1 MNAGWGQIL
10 VRNFQIYRATSCFP
24 KQYLEDTTT
33 TQPAVLSWEEPFAKL
48 SLNWLS
54 NSPGRPNPQTHT
66 TKTQ

>member
-1 MNAGWGQIL
+1 MNEGWGQEL
-10 VRNFQIYRATSCFP
+10 VREFQIYRATSCFP

-33 TQPAVLSWEEPFAKL
+33 QPAVQSREEPFAKL